1 MPINYSCFFHGLPK
15 VITKFSYFNCTFCDK
30 MKIKSWIGVRKE
42 DAKKKK
48 KKKKRKNNQTCNE
61 KGMMIM
67 TVADCRTQK
76 MKGKKRKAK
85 ERKGKGGLLG
95 QRPGIQPKS
104 RAKAQIPKA
113 VSLNANR
120 AF

>member
-48 KKKKRKNNQTCNE
+48 
-61 KGMMIM
+61 
-67 TVADCRTQK
+67 
-76 MKGKKRKAK
+76 
-85 ERKGKGGLLG
+85 ERKRGRITKLAMKRG
-95 QRPGIQPKS
+95 
-104 RAKAQIPKA
+104 
-113 VSLNANR
+113 
-120 AF
+120 